1 MDCSYVEK
9 PMHFGGRHSLRVSLG
24 DTSLGWDDG
33 GVGPVVERWETDPA
47 DYSSKNGQ
55 KLANEMIGLVDVM
68 DDGSSQ
74 PQADAEHL

>member
-1 MDCSYVEK
+1 
-9 PMHFGGRHSLRVSLG
+9 MHFGERHSLWVSLG

-47 DYSSKNGQ
+47 DYSSKNSQ
-55 KLANEMIGLVDVM
+55 KLADEMMGQIDVM

-74 PQADAEHL
+74 PQADAKQL